1 MRIISNVFESYG
13 FTMNADK
20 FKYGQQ
26 IVFLG
31 ILIDSVSMTVR
42 FDPISAKSFR
52 IELEVYLNIL
62 LADKHLDIQDIRPI
76 CGKLNWFAELVQSGR
91 IHITSCWNYLRHYKS
106 SYPASM
112 NLLRMDLQWWI
123 ALLSS
128 WERDSSTTLVYR
140 ILSAESLARDPQSVY
155 VVQSDA
161 SGTDGYGYF
170 HSYLNATEVHY
181 VSKRWDGMLEDKS
194 NSMYFELRSLSDF
207 LDETTITGC
216 VLLWLNDNESS
227 THSINKGNCKD
238 PTSRVL
244 LSQILGQCDRLR
256 LQTLAIWIPREQN
269 QFADYLSHLSTYL
282 NRSHVYGTMAAE
294 PPEAG
299 GEGSPEI
306 PQQVHDKC

>member
-1 MRIISNVFESYG
+1 
-13 FTMNADK
+13 
-20 FKYGQQ
+20 
-26 IVFLG
+26 
-31 ILIDSVSMTVR
+31 
-42 FDPISAKSFR
+42 
-52 IELEVYLNIL
+52 
-62 LADKHLDIQDIRPI
+62 
-76 CGKLNWFAELVQSGR
+76 
-91 IHITSCWNYLRHYKS
+91 
-106 SYPASM
+106 
-112 NLLRMDLQWWI
+112 
-123 ALLSS
+123 
-128 WERDSSTTLVYR
+128 
-140 ILSAESLARDPQSVY
+140 VY

-161 SGTDGYGYF
+161 SGTDGYEYF
-170 HSYLNATEVHY
+170 HSYLNATEVHH
-181 VSKRWDGMLEDKS
+181 VSKHWDGTLEDKS

-256 LQTLAIWIPREQN
+256 LQILAIWVPREQN

>member
-1 MRIISNVFESYG
+1 
-13 FTMNADK
+13 MNADK

-31 ILIDSVSMTVR
+31 ILIESVSMTVR

-91 IHITSCWNYLRHYKS
+91 MHITSCWNYLRHYKS

-181 VSKRWDGMLEDKS
+181 VSKRWDGTLEDKS

-256 LQTLAIWIPREQN
+256 LQI
-269 QFADYLSHLSTYL
+269 LSQQTGKPGQKKKTGF
-282 NRSHVYGTMAAE
+282 VC
-294 PPEAG
+294 
-299 GEGSPEI
+299 GSCKMKILFES
-306 PQQVHDKC
+306 